1 MWKELYLSSWE
12 MWVCFLLSYSLCRDS
27 SQVFWLQIEISVWQQ
42 DADKCWL
49 AVPDYL
55 PAIYFLM
62 SSSGSD
68 MRDSMHKPFWVNRC
82 KLEKNAFLLFCRPC
96 HWDNNEW
103 TVMLLRSWCT
113 SCFNICL
120 KLPVLTCW
128 VCDALITP
136 QHLLCRFHLRPF
148 KSVLNW

>member
-12 MWVCFLLSYSLCRDS
+12 LCVCFLLPYSLCRDS

-68 MRDSMHKPFWVNRC
+68 NRDSMHKPFWVNRC
-82 KLEKNAFLLFCRPC
+82 KLKRKMLFCSSAD
-96 HWDNNEW
+96 HVTGIIMNEQW
-103 TVMLLRSWCT
+103 CYWGLDAHLVLIFAWNYPSSHAGSVMLWSHH
-113 SCFNICL
+113 SIC
-120 KLPVLTCW
+120 
-128 VCDALITP
+128 
-136 QHLLCRFHLRPF
+136 
-148 KSVLNW
+148 SVDFI